1 MNVLSANANPTKV
14 AFWLLAYIL
23 FSPNLMDIIRK
34 EISPSIRKGKM
45 ENLNHLLDQCSV
57 LNSAFDEVLR
67 LTSAA
72 SSARNVDSPTIV
84 GYKTLRAGAKLLL
97 PYRQL
102 HLDEDTYGS
111 DVLQFDAERFSKN
124 KTLSRSSSFK
134 PWGGGIT
141 LCSGRFLARRQVLT
155 FAALA
160 LHQFDPALENPKQAF
175 PRLDEKKAT
184 LGVMDP
190 MVGDDV
196 LVSLKPRIH

>member
-1 MNVLSANANPTKV
+1 
-14 AFWLLAYIL
+14 
-23 FSPNLMDIIRK
+23 MDIIRK
-34 EISPSIRKGKM
+34 EISPSIRNGKL
-45 ENLNHLLDQCSV
+45 ENWNHLLDQCSV

-72 SSARNVDSPTIV
+72 SSARNVDSPTVV
-84 GYKTLRAGAKLLL
+84 GNKTLRAGAKLLL

-102 HLDEDTYGS
+102 HLDEDIYGP
-111 DVLQFDAERFSKN
+111 DVLQFDAERFVKN
-124 KTLSRSSSFK
+124 KNLARSSSFK

-141 LCSGRFLARRQVLT
+141 LCSGRFLARRQVLA

-160 LHQFDPALENPKQAF
+160 LHQFDLALENPKQAF

-196 LVSLKPRIH
+196 LISLKPRIH

>member
-1 MNVLSANANPTKV
+1 
-14 AFWLLAYIL
+14 
-23 FSPNLMDIIRK
+23 MDIIRK
-34 EISPSIRKGKM
+34 EILPSIRNGKV
-45 ENLNHLLDQCSV
+45 ENLNHLLDHCPV
-57 LNSAFDEVLR
+57 LNSAFNEVLR

-72 SSARNVDSPTIV
+72 SSARNVDSPTVV
-84 GYKTLRAGAKLLL
+84 GNKTLRAGAKLLL

-102 HLDEDTYGS
+102 HLDENMWGS
-111 DVLQFDAERFSKN
+111 DVLQFDAERFAKN
-124 KTLSRSSSFK
+124 KDLIRSSSSK

-160 LHQFDPALENPKQAF
+160 LHQFDLALENPIQAF

-190 MVGDDV
+190 MVCDDV